1 MPVYTEESFLL
12 KLASSIVKR
21 TMQLKYFIS
30 SLCKFYPENYVLHCP
45 REIGL
50 SLAVMNKGRLKS
62 IDT

>member
-1 MPVYTEESFLL
+1 
-12 KLASSIVKR
+12 
-21 TMQLKYFIS
+21 MQLKYFIS